1 MLLSQRNITIKTMGR
16 KPSEI
21 IVNLKSPTRLENEMR
36 YALQSAAHR
45 GLSYEEAAAEVAKR
59 YIEDAWDEGEQYGE
73 IKSEHANYDDLVR
86 NKSEWLKDNG
96 ITE

>member
-1 MLLSQRNITIKTMGR
+1 MTKLEEDIRATIKNLTLDDSSLG
-16 KPSEI
+16 KLNK
-21 IVNLKSPTRLENEMR
+21 IVI
-36 YALQSAAHR
+36 AQ
-45 GLSYEEAAAEVAKR
+45 AAAEVAKR